1 MNITGIKVS
10 LELEG
15 GEEVITALSQLLVAC
30 RGEVTLV
37 NMPVACCAKG
47 DETEDTPPEQ
57 SATGVIQGT
66 EIGSSANGQAAIGA
80 ALAEAVIAM
89 AKVPKEVDDDMPPR
103 EKDARVQ
110 WSADRIKEIVV
121 KYVREC
127 KNYDELLSKCTQ
139 HHIMWMY
146 KAMLGVPA
154 AESSNSASGAM
165 LALKMPDE
173 DKSKILK
180 LMDIMHRAK
189 Y

>member
-1 MNITGIKVS
+1 MNITSIKVT

-15 GEEVITALSQLLVAC
+15 GEEVVAALSQLLSQCDGRV
-30 RGEVTLV
+30 VTTE
-37 NMPVACCAKG
+37 MPMTLEPEKVEGGKTDA
-47 DETEDTPPEQ
+47 ET
-57 SATGVIQGT
+57 
-66 EIGSSANGQAAIGA
+66 GA

-89 AKVPKEVDDDMPPR
+89 AQVPAEVNKDIMPAY
-103 EKDARVQ
+103 KAARVQ
-110 WSADRIKEIVV
+110 WSADRIKEIVA
-121 KYVREC
+121 KHVREC

-173 DKSKILK
+173 DKSKVLK
-180 LMDIMHRAK
+180 LMEIMHRAK